1 MVSMEC
7 DVVSTDE
14 LEYVEMFEGT
24 NKNEPRSKLC

>member
-24 NKNEPRSKLC
+24 NKMNRGRN